1 MRSRELL
8 SAVKAHILE
17 HIQKY
22 SDMNLNI
29 FIHNLPV
36 QEVSEKESLFP
47 FAIIRFDEK
56 KLEENYT
63 QDTVIL
69 ALGVNENADQ
79 ESAGLLLAEL
89 YDSLTRIFYE
99 NRTVGQCFE
108 VLLPISLKQV
118 EPEKKWHEFHFSSME
133 LVFQYNTLPARPLG
147 EEFNQENEVIL

>member
-1 MRSRELL
+1 MKSKDLLLAVRE
-8 SAVKAHILE
+8 HILLFLPE
-17 HIQKY
+17 Y
-22 SDMNLNI
+22 SAEKLNI

-36 QEVSEKESLFP
+36 QEVSEKESFFP

-99 NRTVGQCFE
+99 NRIVGQCFE
-108 VLLPISLKQV
+108 VLLPITLKQV

-133 LVFQYNTLPARPLG
+133 LVFRYNTLPARPLG